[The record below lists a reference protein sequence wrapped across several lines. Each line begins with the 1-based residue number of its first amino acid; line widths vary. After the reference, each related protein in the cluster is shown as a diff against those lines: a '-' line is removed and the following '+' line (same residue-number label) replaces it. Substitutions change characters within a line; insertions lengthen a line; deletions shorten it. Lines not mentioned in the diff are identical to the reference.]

1 MITRQ
6 EPVTA
11 LVNAALRS
19 LDGCTHDDWF
29 EILRAAQFHQQVRE
43 KQARFFLDHIDNASP
58 RILTAISDALLESG
72 EQLPLHERRIYQ
84 DFQRI
89 VLDSWINCEWDEM
102 EGILRVDEREYRIPQ
117 SSSEYAR
124 GIHTHCVGLEPEEVD
139 QVRAYICANEGP
151 WNFVGSVR
159 DFRRSD
165 GVVWAM
171 DWSGERIAAIQP
183 EISPGQFLRKY
194 SRQIDGLTAEEQKTL
209 LFALTDSGGLLLKRH
224 YEFTFQG
231 SSRDTGVVIASY
243 LEGRERKYVLLTRQ
257 QTSAD
262 FLRDLPTSSFEF
274 ALSQEAVYD
283 DVIQYVI
290 SHKGPWNQKGVVTG
304 FFEDAH
310 GAVRCRLIDDS
321 STIIPI
327 KIDFATFMTVHVDDN
342 PRITRSG
349 KALINR
355 LSESIEFDFVR
366 GSIKSIF
373 GSGEHGVLVEGHDGQ
388 IIRAFF
394 DEWKNPRG
402 EIAADPFLSG
412 RAKRALE
419 KDVADN
425 PTLPDWRC
433 LGYISQIRED
443 ESGVLIVR
451 YDGTSRRIPF
461 SAAT

>member
-19 LDGCTHDDWF
+19 LDGCTRDESF
-29 EILRAAQFHQQVRE
+29 EILRAAEFHHQVRE
-43 KQARFFLDHIDNASP
+43 KQIRFLLGHIENVSP
-58 RILTAISDALLESG
+58 RVVTAISDALLESG

-89 VLDSWINCEWDEM
+89 VLDSWIKCEWDEM

-117 SSSEYAR
+117 SSSVYAR

-171 DWSGERIAAIQP
+171 DWSGERIVAIQP

-194 SRQIDGLTAEEQKTL
+194 SRQIDGLSAEEQKTL
-209 LFALTDSGGLLLKRH
+209 LFALTDSEGLLLKRH

-231 SSRDTGVVIASY
+231 SARDTGVVIASY
-243 LEGRERKYVLLTRQ
+243 LDGRERKYVLLTRQ

-262 FLRDLPTSSFEF
+262 FLRDLPISSFEF
-274 ALSQEAVYD
+274 ALSQENVYED
-283 DVIQYVI
+283 LIEYVM
-290 SHKGPWNQKGVVTG
+290 SHKGPWNQKGVVIG
-304 FFEDAH
+304 FFEDVH
-310 GAVRCRLIDDS
+310 GAVRCRLVDDS
-321 STIIPI
+321 SAIIPI
-327 KIDFATFMTVHVDDN
+327 NISFATFMTTYVDDN
-342 PRITRSG
+342 PRISQSG

-355 LSESIEFDFVR
+355 LSETIKFDFVR

-373 GSGEHGVLVEGHDGQ
+373 GSREHGVLVEGHDGQ

-394 DEWKNPRG
+394 DEWKDPLG
-402 EIAADPFLSG
+402 EISADPLLSG
-412 RAKRALE
+412 RAKQL
-419 KDVADN
+419 VAGDIAEN
-425 PTLPDWRC
+425 PRLPDWRC
-433 LGYISQIRED
+433 LGYVSRIRED
-443 ESGVLIVR
+443 QSGVEIVR

-461 SAAT
+461 SAAG